1 MYIKINGE
9 DTHYDVTFAPFT
21 TQHGRKAIRFFGE
34 IPDNDKGF
42 TLYNDD
48 DTVALDM
55 SEYHYL
61 YRHNEYAN
69 EYDEIEMPL
78 GNNEPIPTNPII
90 ARLNSMSAQ
99 ISNITPYTESKSAY
113 IDDEFLMFDI
123 PKDGNISVFM
133 VDADGQNVPHTF
145 ERINGQLRVSFE
157 KRDSL
162 ATVTISIQ

>member
-21 TQHGRKAIRFFGE
+21 TQHGKKAIRFFGE

-99 ISNITPYTESKSAY
+99 ISNITPYEQTKTAYYGENEKVFYGVPNGNVSVFFDNYSGEYSKS
-113 IDDEFLMFDI
+113 
-123 PKDGNISVFM
+123 
-133 VDADGQNVPHTF
+133 
-145 ERINGQLRVSFE
+145 RIEDRL
-157 KRDSL
+157 
-162 ATVTISIQ
+162 TISFPERLSDMTNITVMVQK

>member
-99 ISNITPYTESKSAY
+99 ISNITPYEQTKRAY
-113 IDDEFLMFDI
+113 YGENEKVFYGVPNGNVSVFFDNYSGEYSVNRTDDRLTITF
-123 PKDGNISVFM
+123 PKLTDMTNIS
-133 VDADGQNVPHTF
+133 
-145 ERINGQLRVSFE
+145 
-157 KRDSL
+157 
-162 ATVTISIQ
+162 ISVQ

>member
-99 ISNITPYTESKSAY
+99 ISNITPYEQTKKAY
-113 IDDEFLMFDI
+113 YGENEKVFYGVPNGNVSVFFDNYSGEYSVNRTDDRLTITF
-123 PKDGNISVFM
+123 PKLTDMTNIS
-133 VDADGQNVPHTF
+133 
-145 ERINGQLRVSFE
+145 
-157 KRDSL
+157 
-162 ATVTISIQ
+162 ISVQ